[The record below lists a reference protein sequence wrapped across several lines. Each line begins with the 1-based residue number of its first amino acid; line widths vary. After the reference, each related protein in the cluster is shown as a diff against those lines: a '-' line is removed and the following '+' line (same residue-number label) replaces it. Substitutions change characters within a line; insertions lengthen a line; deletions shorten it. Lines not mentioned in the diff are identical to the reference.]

1 MSNKLVKPRKN
12 TGNVIVID
20 DGSKIYDIVNK
31 NGKWLGKFEF
41 RPADTNIIKRYE
53 EVVEFYNN
61 YKVSEGKE
69 LTVEER
75 NKVEKEVIDKM
86 SYLIGADAEEAFFT
100 ILGAFSP
107 LASGEFF
114 IENVLKSISKVIEQ
128 ELAVRTSKVQRRVN
142 KYVAKYHN

>member
-20 DGSKIYDIVNK
+20 DGSKVYDIVNK

-61 YKVSEGKE
+61 YTVPEGKN
-69 LTVEER
+69 LTTEEQ
-75 NKVEKEVIDKM
+75 NKIEQDVIDKM
-86 SYLIGADAEEAFFT
+86 SYLIGADADEAFFT

-107 LASGEFF
+107 LASGELF
-114 IENVLKSISKVIEQ
+114 IE
-128 ELAVRTSKVQRRVN
+128 TF
-142 KYVAKYHN
+142 

>member
-1 MSNKLVKPRKN
+1 MSNKLVKPRN

-61 YKVSEGKE
+61 YKVQEGKD

-86 SYLIGADAEEAFFT
+86 SYLIGADAGEAFFT

>member
-31 NGKWLGKFEF
+31 NGKWPGKFEF

>member
-1 MSNKLVKPRKN
+1 MRNKLVKPRN

-31 NGKWLGKFEF
+31 NGKRLGKFEF

-61 YKVSEGKE
+61 YKVPEGKD

>member
-1 MSNKLVKPRKN
+1 MSNKLVKQRN

-31 NGKWLGKFEF
+31 NGKRLGKFEF

-53 EVVEFYNN
+53 EVVKFYNSYN
-61 YKVSEGKE
+61 VPEGKD
-69 LTVEER
+69 LGVEEQ
-75 NKVEKEVIDKM
+75 NKIEKEVIDKM

-107 LASGEFF
+107 LASGELF

-128 ELAVRTSKVQRRVN
+128 ELSVRTSKVQRRVN

>member
-1 MSNKLVKPRKN
+1 MSNKLVKPRN

-61 YKVSEGKE
+61 YKVPEGKD

-86 SYLIGADAEEAFFT
+86 SYLIGADAGEAFFT

>member
-1 MSNKLVKPRKN
+1 MSNKLVKPRN

-31 NGKWLGKFEF
+31 NRKRLGKFEF

-61 YKVSEGKE
+61 YKVPEGKD

>member
-1 MSNKLVKPRKN
+1 MSNKLVKPRN

-31 NGKWLGKFEF
+31 NGKRLGKFEF

-61 YKVSEGKE
+61 YKVPEGKD

>member
-1 MSNKLVKPRKN
+1 M
-12 TGNVIVID
+12 IVID
-20 DGSKIYDIVNK
+20 DCSKIYDIVNK
-31 NGKWLGKFEF
+31 NGKRLGKFEF

-53 EVVEFYNN
+53 EVVKFYNSYN
-61 YKVSEGKE
+61 VPEGKV
-69 LTVEER
+69 LGVEEQ
-75 NKVEKEVIDKM
+75 NKIEKEVIDKM

-107 LASGEFF
+107 LASGELF

>member
-61 YKVSEGKE
+61 YKVPEGKD

>member
-20 DGSKIYDIVNK
+20 DGSKVYDIVNK

-75 NKVEKEVIDKM
+75 NKIEKEVIDKM

>member
-1 MSNKLVKPRKN
+1 MSNKLVKPRN
-12 TGNVIVID
+12 TGNVIFID

-31 NGKWLGKFEF
+31 NGKRLGKFEF

-53 EVVEFYNN
+53 EVVKFYNSYN
-61 YKVSEGKE
+61 VPEGKV
-69 LTVEER
+69 LGVEEQ
-75 NKVEKEVIDKM
+75 NKIEKEVIDKM

-107 LASGEFF
+107 LASGELF

>member
-1 MSNKLVKPRKN
+1 MSNKLLKPRN

-31 NGKWLGKFEF
+31 NGKRLGKFEF

-53 EVVEFYNN
+53 EVVKFYNSYN
-61 YKVSEGKE
+61 VPEGKD
-69 LTVEER
+69 LTVEEQ
-75 NKVEKEVIDKM
+75 NKIEKEVIDKM

-107 LASGEFF
+107 LSSGELF